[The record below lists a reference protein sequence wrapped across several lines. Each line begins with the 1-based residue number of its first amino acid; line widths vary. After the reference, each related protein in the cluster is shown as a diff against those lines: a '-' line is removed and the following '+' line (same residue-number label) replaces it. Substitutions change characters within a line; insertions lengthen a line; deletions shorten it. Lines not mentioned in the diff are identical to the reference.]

1 MSDSDATATLL
12 GFDFGRRRI
21 GVAVGQTL
29 TGNARPLTT
38 VETRDG
44 QPPWERLDALL
55 REWSPQALVIGLPL
69 DRSGGEQGITGAAR
83 DFADALAQRY
93 ALPTHLCDER
103 HSSQEAARRFAAQR
117 AEGQR
122 RRRDAAQLDAL
133 AAAVI
138 LESWLDAPR

>member
-1 MSDSDATATLL
+1 MSDGDATATLL

-69 DRSGGEQGITGAAR
+69 DRSGGEQGITLLIACCGTRRCAPAR
-83 DFADALAQRY
+83 SCSSP
-93 ALPTHLCDER
+93 PT
-103 HSSQEAARRFAAQR
+103 
-117 AEGQR
+117 
-122 RRRDAAQLDAL
+122 
-133 AAAVI
+133 
-138 LESWLDAPR
+138 